1 MSPGALAQWRVM
13 KNRNRIRATSRKG
26 AKGAKLEKFEFRN

>member
-1 MSPGALAQWRVM
+1 MRRGPWRIGVM
-13 KNRNRIRATSRKG
+13 KNSDRIRATSRKG